1 MPTTKIS
8 TYIVDSFTKQAFKGN
23 PAGVCLLEKPLTE
36 TQMLNIANELG
47 FSETAFVY
55 QANNATHY
63 NIRFFSPKTEIDLCG
78 HATLASAKV
87 IFNKKL
93 ASKIIYFKN
102 INDVELIVRQDDNN
116 ADNLCMEFPAYQT
129 QDKDIPQA
137 MLQALGL
144 KTIVNSAYNDEIN
157 SLLIEIEDSETL
169 ANLTPNFDK
178 LIASY
183 QGIDGVVI
191 TAPST
196 DKNYDFQSRYFWGWV
211 GTDEDAV
218 TGVIHLFL
226 ATYWA
231 KKLGKKNLSAFQCS
245 ERGGSMQLQLTDNN
259 RVIITGQAQIILE
272 GSLFL

>member
-8 TYIVDSFTKQAFKGN
+8 TYIVDSFTNQPFKGN
-23 PAGVCLLEKPLTE
+23 PAGVCLLEKPLIE
-36 TQMLNIANELG
+36 MQMLNIANELG
-47 FSETAFVY
+47 FSETAFVHKNKSSDY
-55 QANNATHY
+55 YH
-63 NIRFFSPKTEIDLCG
+63 IRFFSPKTEIDLCG
-78 HATLASAKV
+78 HATLATAKV
-87 IFNKKL
+87 IFSKKL
-93 ASKIIYFKN
+93 ATQVIHFKN
-102 INDVELIVRQDDNN
+102 INNVELIVRQDDNN
-116 ADNLCMEFPAYQT
+116 SDNLYMEFPAYQT
-129 QDKDIPQA
+129 QEKDIPQA

-144 KTIVNSAYNDEIN
+144 ETIVNSAYNSEIN
-157 SLLIEIEDSETL
+157 SLLIEIDDSETL
-169 ANLTPNFDK
+169 ANLTPNFEK

-183 QGIDGVVI
+183 QGIDGVVV

-226 ATYWA
+226 ATYWE

-245 ERGGSMQLQLTDNN
+245 ERGGSMQLQLTENN
-259 RVIITGQAQIILE
+259 TVIITGQAQIILE